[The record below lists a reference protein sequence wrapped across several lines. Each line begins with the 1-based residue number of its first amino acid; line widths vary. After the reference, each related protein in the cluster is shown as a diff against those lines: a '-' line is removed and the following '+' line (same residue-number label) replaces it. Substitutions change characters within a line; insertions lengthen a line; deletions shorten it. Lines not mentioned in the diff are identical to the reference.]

1 MTMRRMSFIG
11 LAQDASTKAAP
22 VRLSLP
28 ANVRKDVFLD
38 ALLEMPTTKRT
49 GRNPLQWASAA
60 VLHIAFVAVL
70 IVVPLYATGAIHLS
84 KFDEVPLVAPPP
96 PPALPAAG
104 TAASPRIAHPR
115 AHFAYEVRKKL
126 ITPNSIPK
134 RVSQGDAGAAAP
146 PDLGGAV
153 GGVPGGVVGGE
164 IGGLAG
170 GVFGS
175 TGTAAPP
182 PPSRPQPTKRVVRAS
197 SLLKPPRQTYSIDPQ
212 YPALARQAHI
222 SGTVVVEALIDEHG
236 NVVQAHAVSGHPLL
250 LPAALGAVLQWKY
263 EPTSLNGQPVS
274 VQLKVE
280 VIFRPKS

>member
-1 MTMRRMSFIG
+1 MRRMSFIG
-11 LAQDASTKAAP
+11 LTQDAPTKAAT
-22 VRLSLP
+22 VRLPLP
-28 ANVRKDVFLD
+28 ANVRKDVFLS
-38 ALLEMPTTKRT
+38 ALLEMPTTKRMS
-49 GRNPLQWASAA
+49 RNPLEWAGAA
-60 VLHIAFVAVL
+60 VLHISLLAAL
-70 IVVPLYATGAIHLS
+70 IVVPLYTTGTIRLS
-84 KFDEVPLVAPPP
+84 KFDEAPLVAPPP

-115 AHFAYEVRKKL
+115 ARFTYEVRKKL
-126 ITPNSIPK
+126 TTPNSIPK
-134 RVSQGDAGAAAP
+134 KVSQEIGDAAAP

-164 IGGLAG
+164 TGGLAG

-175 TGTAAPP
+175 TGRAAPP
-182 PPSRPQPTKRVVRAS
+182 PPSKPQPTKRVVRAS
-197 SLLKPPRQTYSIDPQ
+197 SLLKPPRQTFSIDPE

-274 VQLKVE
+274 VELRVL
-280 VIFRPKS
+280 VVFRPKA

>member
-1 MTMRRMSFIG
+1 MRRMSFIG
-11 LAQDASTKAAP
+11 LAQDAPTKAAVQLP
-22 VRLSLP
+22 LP
-28 ANVRKDVFLD
+28 ANVRKDVFLS

-49 GRNPLQWASAA
+49 SRNPLEWASAA
-60 VLHIAFVAVL
+60 VLHIAFVGTL
-70 IVVPLYATGAIHLS
+70 IVVPLYATGTIHLS

-115 AHFAYEVRKKL
+115 ARFTYEVRKKL

-134 RVSQGDAGAAAP
+134 RVSQEDAGAAAP

-170 GVFGS
+170 GAFGG
-175 TGTAAPP
+175 TGTAVPP
-182 PPSRPQPTKRVVRAS
+182 PPPQPQPTKRLVRAS
-197 SLLKPPRQTYSIDPQ
+197 SLLRPPRQTYSIDPE

-222 SGTVVVEALIDEHG
+222 FGTVVVDAVIDERG
-236 NVVQAHAVSGHPLL
+236 NVVQARAVSGHPLL
-250 LPAALGAVLQWKY
+250 VAAALGAVLQWKY
-263 EPTSLNGQPVS
+263 EPSSLNGQPVS
-274 VQLKVE
+274 VELNVQ